1 MPGAKG
7 KNIDGNA
14 ANAAAALPTI
24 AARRAKAA
32 YPWRWQPGQS
42 GNPGGLSK
50 FYQQS
55 RKIARDA
62 SPAVMRE
69 LVNLA
74 LSAEDERVKSVCA
87 VAVLDRAGLRP
98 IDYDPAQDQ
107 PQPSSDPGKL
117 TAEEP
122 QHLRGILEKALGR
135 GSPRRAPVRRHRQPR
150 ALASTGPSRAI
161 GARFPNS
168 AARSKPGLG
177 LSP

>member
-1 MPGAKG
+1 MPAARG
-7 KNIDGNA
+7 KRIDGNGIDPV
-14 ANAAAALPTI
+14 AALPTI
-24 AARRAKAA
+24 AERRAKAA

-50 FYQQS
+50 FYQES

-98 IDYDPAQDQ
+98 IDYDPAQERV
-107 PQPSSDPGKL
+107 QPSWDPGAL
-117 TAEEP
+117 TVQEREQLKAM
-122 QHLRGILEKALGR
+122 LEKMVKR
-135 GSPRRAPVRRHRQPR
+135 G
-150 ALASTGPSRAI
+150 
-161 GARFPNS
+161 
-168 AARSKPGLG
+168 KP
-177 LSP
+177 